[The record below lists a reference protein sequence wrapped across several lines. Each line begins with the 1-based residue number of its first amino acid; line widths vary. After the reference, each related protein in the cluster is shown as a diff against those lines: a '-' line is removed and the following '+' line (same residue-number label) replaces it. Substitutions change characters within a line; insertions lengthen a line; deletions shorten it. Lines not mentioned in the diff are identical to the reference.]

1 MKTIP
6 KVDEPPLK
14 PTFIDL
20 FSGCGGLSLGMTNA
34 GFRGLFAVEKAADA
48 FLTFRSNLLDDEAD
62 PRFAWPKWFE
72 KKNIGIED
80 FLAKYSHRL
89 IGLRGKVTVITGG
102 PPCQGFSFAGRRN
115 RRDPRNKLFRKY
127 VTFVDAV
134 RPQMI
139 VLENVPGMQ
148 VVHGTGKKKGKK
160 SRGRK
165 PKSYYEK
172 LIEALASIGYAAE
185 GRLLDATSFGV
196 PQRRPRLVVV
206 GLKRD
211 LLAKLDD
218 GFDQIFD
225 CIELCAEEQMRQMGL
240 KEPVSAK
247 SALSDLETQGGKL
260 VPCTDPASPKGFE
273 MLQYSKPTTTYQK
286 LMNCGTERAEMD
298 SMRLAKHTEAVSQR
312 FTLILD
318 ECRRGVNLS
327 DADRVRYGML
337 KHRTHLMSPTKPA
350 PTLTTLPDDVLH
362 YSEPRILTVREYA
375 RVQSFPD
382 WYKFKG
388 KYTSG
393 GERRKKDCPRYT
405 QIGNAVPPLLAQG
418 VGHALILIL
427 QEFKKTKGY
436 YSVSHVQ
443 TSRESVALTV

>member
-1 MKTIP
+1 MKNIP
-6 KVDEPPLK
+6 KVDEPSLK

-34 GFRGLFAVEKAADA
+34 GFRGIFAVEKAADA
-48 FLTFRSNLLDDEAD
+48 FLTFRSNLLDDEGD
-62 PRFAWPKWFE
+62 RFAWPKWFE

-89 IGLRGKVTVITGG
+89 TGLRGKVNVITGG

-115 RRDPRNKLFRKY
+115 QRDPRNKLFRKY

-139 VLENVPGMQ
+139 VLENVPGMK
-148 VVHGTGKKKGKK
+148 VVHGTGKKNGKK
-160 SRGRK
+160 NRGRK
-165 PKSYYEK
+165 SKSYYEK
-172 LIEALASIGYAAE
+172 LIEALASIGYPAE

-206 GLKRD
+206 GLKRE

-225 CIELCAEEQMRQMGL
+225 CIESCAEEQMRQMGL
-240 KEPVSAK
+240 KGPVSAK
-247 SALSDLETQGGKL
+247 SALSDLEILGGKL
-260 VPCTDPASPKGFE
+260 IACTDPASPKGFE

-286 LMNCGTERAEMD
+286 LMNSGTDQTEMD

-318 ECRRGVNLS
+318 ECRRGVRLS
-327 DADRVRYGML
+327 DYDRARYGML
-337 KHRTHLMSPTKPA
+337 KHRTFPMSPAKPA

-375 RVQSFPD
+375 RLQSFPD
-382 WYKFKG
+382 WFRFKG

-393 GERRKKDCPRYT
+393 GDLRKKDCPRYT

-418 VGHALILIL
+418 VAHALIDIL
-427 QEFKKTKGY
+427 QELKKAKLH
-436 YSVSHVQ
+436 YSPSHVQ
-443 TSRESVALTV
+443 VPRETFALTV